1 MSSNPLGLSLQSPIV
16 NFLLAVGAV
25 IFCVPV
31 VIWAIHRVK
40 RGRKALAE
48 RVHEKMKEAAREH
61 NLHEA
66 AESGSSASENSSD
79 SEWDVERAIGEKV
92 RSRPLRAGWR
102 PWQAPPP
109 PSWLDMPAFSAR
121 RAAGAAAAVDERA
134 A

>member
-40 RGRKALAE
+40 

-109 PSWLDMPAFSAR
+109 SWLDMPTFSAR